1 MRHFSVFPYSL
12 FITLRRAIFFR
23 LVWSYNLFFKISFT
37 NSHPPS
43 PPPQRSNYR
52 PLTMSLT
59 CCTSQLAPSGPLTVS
74 APVDLDSK
82 TILSS
87 PPPSPPTRPNYRPLT
102 ISLTCCTSPITPS
115 GPLTVRAAV
124 DLNAKTIL
132 PTLTAAVYDFK
143 PNIIY
148 FQGWGEWYVCYEVAI
163 LSARWGSKC
172 LQVKKKNF
180 VNRVETTIGKC
191 GEGCCFYK
199 LSTTTIST
207 VYIVS
212 SPYNT

>member
-1 MRHFSVFPYSL
+1 MRYFSVFPYSL
-12 FITLRRAIFFR
+12 FITLRRAIFFSPG
-23 LVWSYNLFFKISFT
+23 LILQFFFKNFFHQLS
-37 NSHPPS
+37 S
-43 PPPQRSNYR
+43 PLPPQRSNYR

-82 TILSS
+82 TILPS
-87 PPPSPPTRPNYRPLT
+87 PPLPPTRPNYRPLT
-102 ISLTCCTSPITPS
+102 ISLTCCTSPIAPS

-124 DLNAKTIL
+124 DLNAKAIL

-148 FQGWGEWYVCYEVAI
+148 FQGWGEWYVCYEVVI

-172 LQVKKKNF
+172 LQVKKK
-180 VNRVETTIGKC
+180 
-191 GEGCCFYK
+191 K
-199 LSTTTIST
+199 LC
-207 VYIVS
+207 
-212 SPYNT
+212 